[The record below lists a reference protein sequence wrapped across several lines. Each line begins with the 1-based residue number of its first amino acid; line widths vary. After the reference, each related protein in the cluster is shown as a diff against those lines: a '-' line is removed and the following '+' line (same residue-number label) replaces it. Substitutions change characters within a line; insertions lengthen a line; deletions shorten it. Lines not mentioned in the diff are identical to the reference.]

1 MLKFKYNNEVVEIE
15 VKTDFNKENAEIL
28 SKLTEDICKSSGVSA
43 GYLKPESIKSYTNAL
58 KSVDE
63 SEVSITEKPI
73 EEKPYVRHRLPN
85 GGEDKN
91 IRVGD
96 YEAVGEKVTAHY
108 NFMCPDCHQ
117 AMSIKIGNNIIIKDI
132 ESEDKTLHMLN
143 SSFPGKSNK
152 EILAY
157 KPEELGA
164 FVEESDV
171 VVMSSDELQGVCINC
186 GHMATTRTWTNTY
199 INKDSIL
206 ESDKHCDACGTEMLY
221 NVLEGGKVEY
231 ICDNKHC
238 GYKIIITQ

>member
-43 GYLKPESIKSYTNAL
+43 GYLKPEVTNAL
-58 KSVDE
+58 KSVDG
-63 SEVSITEKPI
+63 SEVSVTEKPI
-73 EEKPYVRHRLPN
+73 EEKPYVRYRLPN

-91 IRVGD
+91 IKVGD

-108 NFMCPDCHQ
+108 NFMCPCCHQ

-132 ESEDKTLHMLN
+132 ESEDKTLYMLN

-157 KPEELGA
+157 KPEELGV
-164 FVEESDV
+164 FVDESDV

-186 GHMATTRTWTNTY
+186 GHMAPTRTWINAY

-221 NVLEGGKVEY
+221 NVLEDGKVEHV
-231 ICDNKHC
+231 CDNKHC
-238 GYKIIITQ
+238 GYKTIITQQ